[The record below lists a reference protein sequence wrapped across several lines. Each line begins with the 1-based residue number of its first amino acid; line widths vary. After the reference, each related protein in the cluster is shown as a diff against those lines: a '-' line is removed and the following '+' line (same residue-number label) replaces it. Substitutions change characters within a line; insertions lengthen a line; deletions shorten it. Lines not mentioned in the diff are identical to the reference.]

1 MPKHIAIIMD
11 GNGRWAKERGLE
23 RSEGHR
29 KGLDVVHEITDAA
42 AEVGVQYLTLY
53 AFSTENWNRPQA
65 EVDALMALVV
75 FGIER
80 ETPGMVEKGVR
91 LSVIGDL
98 DRLPSDVKARLLNCI
113 RDTSGAQEVQKG
125 RLSVDDITETTVDEF
140 MTTVSMPNP
149 DLLIRTGGEIRL
161 SNFLLWQLSYAEFY
175 FTEEYWPDFTG
186 ESLYR
191 AIVEYQARERRFGK
205 TSEQL

>member
-1 MPKHIAIIMD
+1 MRQPLEYIFPDPPMGIDPKALDQSRIPRHVAVIMD

-98 DRLPSDVKARLLNCI
+98 DRLPSDVKARLLKCI
-113 RDTSGAQEVQKG
+113 RDTSGG
-125 RLSVDDITETTVDEF
+125 C
-140 MTTVSMPNP
+140 
-149 DLLIRTGGEIRL
+149 LL
-161 SNFLLWQLSYAEFY
+161 Y
-175 FTEEYWPDFTG
+175 
-186 ESLYR
+186 
-191 AIVEYQARERRFGK
+191 
-205 TSEQL
+205 TSPSPRDS

>member
-1 MPKHIAIIMD
+1 MTYVEQINLTRVPKHIAIIMD
-11 GNGRWAKERGLE
+11 GNGRWAKERGLD

-98 DRLPSDVKARLLNCI
+98 DRLPSDVKARLLKCI
-113 RDTSGAQEVQKG
+113 RDTSGAILPDGKSLARPGVSHRRFKRVDCRWTTLRK
-125 RLSVDDITETTVDEF
+125 RLS
-140 MTTVSMPNP
+140 M
-149 DLLIRTGGEIRL
+149 
-161 SNFLLWQLSYAEFY
+161 
-175 FTEEYWPDFTG
+175 
-186 ESLYR
+186 SL
-191 AIVEYQARERRFGK
+191 
-205 TSEQL
+205 

>member
-1 MPKHIAIIMD
+1 MTYVEQINLTRVPKHIAIIMD

-80 ETPGMVEKGVR
+80 
-91 LSVIGDL
+91 
-98 DRLPSDVKARLLNCI
+98 CI
-113 RDTSGAQEVQKG
+113 AQEVQKG

>member
-1 MPKHIAIIMD
+1 MCPNTLPLLWT
-11 GNGRWAKERGLE
+11 GNGRWAKERGLD

-98 DRLPSDVKARLLNCI
+98 DRLPSDVE
-113 RDTSGAQEVQKG
+113 S
-125 RLSVDDITETTVDEF
+125 TV
-140 MTTVSMPNP
+140 
-149 DLLIRTGGEIRL
+149 
-161 SNFLLWQLSYAEFY
+161 
-175 FTEEYWPDFTG
+175 
-186 ESLYR
+186 
-191 AIVEYQARERRFGK
+191 VEMY
-205 TSEQL
+205 S

>member
-1 MPKHIAIIMD
+1 MTYVEQINLTRVPKHIAIIMD

-98 DRLPSDVKARLLNCI
+98 DRLPSDVKARLLKCI
-113 RDTSGAQEVQKG
+113 RDTSGGERIVLNLALSYSSRWEIARAARCIAQEVQ
-125 RLSVDDITETTVDEF
+125 RVDCRWTTLRKRQ
-140 MTTVSMPNP
+140 SM
-149 DLLIRTGGEIRL
+149 
-161 SNFLLWQLSYAEFY
+161 
-175 FTEEYWPDFTG
+175 
-186 ESLYR
+186 SL
-191 AIVEYQARERRFGK
+191 
-205 TSEQL
+205 